1 MMRIAL
7 GVEYVGTHFCGWQF
21 QPHAPSIQGCVEAAL
36 SKVAHHSV
44 TVICAGRTD
53 TGVHALAQVIHM
65 DVTAQRSPRSWVL
78 GANANLPKD
87 ISILW
92 AQPVDES
99 FHARFSASARH
110 YRYIILN
117 RPTRP
122 ALLAQQVTWEHR
134 PLNVEKMQ
142 VAANYL
148 IGTHDFSSYRALAC
162 QAKNPIRTLSSLT
175 VFRVDEQVIIEISA
189 NAFLHHMVRNI
200 AGVLMTIGYGEQPP
214 LWAKTVLESRN
225 RTQGGV
231 TAPASGLYLCGVDY
245 PSPYIFPKQSTL

>member
-1 MMRIAL
+1 MRIAL
-7 GVEYVGTHFCGWQF
+7 GVEYAGTRFCGWQF

-36 SKVAHHSV
+36 SKVAHHPV

-78 GANANLPKD
+78 GTNANLPKD

-92 AQPVDES
+92 AQPVDNN
-99 FHARFSASARH
+99 FHARFSASVRH

-122 ALLAQQVTWEHR
+122 ALLAKQVTWAHK

-142 VAANYL
+142 IAANYL

-162 QAKNPIRTLSSLT
+162 QAKNPIRTLFSLT
-175 VFRVDEQVIIEISA
+175 VSRIDEQVIIEISA

-200 AGVLMTIGYGEQPP
+200 AGVLMTIGGGEQPP
-214 LWAKTVLESRN
+214 LWAKTVLEAGN

-245 PSPYIFPKQSTL
+245 PSPYIFPKQSTF

>member
-1 MMRIAL
+1 
-7 GVEYVGTHFCGWQF
+7 
-21 QPHAPSIQGCVEAAL
+21 
-36 SKVAHHSV
+36 
-44 TVICAGRTD
+44 
-53 TGVHALAQVIHM
+53 M

-162 QAKNPIRTLSSLT
+162 QAKNPIRILSSLT
-175 VFRVDEQVIIEISA
+175 VSRVDEQVIIEISA

-200 AGVLMTIGYGEQPP
+200 AGVLMTIGCGEQPP
-214 LWAKTVLESRN
+214 LWAKTVLEVRN

-245 PSPYIFPKQSTL
+245 PSPYIFPKQSIL